1 MDKPLPV
8 EAARG
13 KLVEL
18 VRKHICGKDWPENSA
33 EQLVELHLDPRNFPM
48 HRHCDVARLKDGLAK
63 GLSSDELRHAIEF
76 EDTRSIHGI
85 CRVMVRTHLNRQGIG
100 HVTRG
105 ESKHERTLA
114 RRVLGPFDGDFD
126 PLALADW
133 ANLLK
138 HWLAFAE
145 KHPELFDAKDTD
157 SLEAM
162 ARLGPQPGA
171 AKKQYAGKVHDN
183 WAKVVLG
190 IHTGLVY
197 LQKRFDMD
205 AGKLWAIIESC
216 ESDRDRASALV
227 EQARKDITG
236 FGEALAPSFFAD
248 LGATCF
254 IKPDTHIQQAMKAYS
269 GRDVPKRQIVQIL
282 LNAVEATDPR
292 ITPRALDKLLFF
304 GDGGPL
310 YFLGETAP
318 RANRDRWKQ
327 KFRKAL
333 IGSTHCP
340 P

>member
-1 MDKPLPV
+1 MDRPFPI
-8 EAARG
+8 EAVRG

-18 VRKHICGKDWPENSA
+18 VRKHVCGRDWPESSA
-33 EQLVELHLDPRNFPM
+33 GQLVELHLDPRNFPM
-48 HRHCDVARLKDGLAK
+48 HRNCDVERLKDGLSK
-63 GLSSDELRHAIEF
+63 GLSSDELRHAIKF

-100 HVTRG
+100 RVTRG
-105 ESKHERTLA
+105 EPKHERTTA
-114 RRVLGPFDGDFD
+114 RRALGPFDGDFD
-126 PLALADW
+126 PQALTDW
-133 ANLLK
+133 KSLLE

-145 KHPELFDAKDTD
+145 RHPAVFDAEDMD

-162 ARLGPQPGA
+162 ARLGPLPGA
-171 AKKQYAGKVHDN
+171 AKEYAGKVHDN

-190 IHTGLVY
+190 VHTGFIY
-197 LQKRFDMD
+197 LQKHFGMD
-205 AGKLWAIIESC
+205 AGKLWSAIGQC
-216 ESDRDRASALV
+216 ESDRHAACALIDRA
-227 EQARKDITG
+227 RKEIAG

-269 GRDVPKRQIVQIL
+269 GRDVSKRQIVQIL
-282 LNAVEATDPR
+282 LDAVEAANPR

-318 RANRDRWKQ
+318 QASRDCWKREFQKTLTGRAH
-327 KFRKAL
+327 
-333 IGSTHCP
+333 SSP
-340 P
+340 